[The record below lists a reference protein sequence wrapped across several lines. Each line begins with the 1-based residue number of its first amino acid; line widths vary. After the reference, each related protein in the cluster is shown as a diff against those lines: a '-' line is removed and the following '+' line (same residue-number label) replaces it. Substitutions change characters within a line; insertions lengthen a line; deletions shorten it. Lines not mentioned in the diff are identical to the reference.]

1 MNRVK
6 ELREEQGLSIEELA
20 KLLGISVEEYPKIE
34 DIDARCFFDSDQLEK
49 LAIRLGV
56 PRSYLNGNTNYL
68 SQGERE
74 YRKKLKQMA
83 KSQLDIA
90 EYDFH
95 PSNNLDSGYGV
106 TESVTAQLCIAAN
119 LIRVVESI
127 EELSDKVGELN
138 DTIYSYGMWASS
150 QPR

>member
-6 ELREEQGLSIEELA
+6 ELREEQGLSIKELA
-20 KLLGISVEEYPKIE
+20 KMLGMNIKEYSKKEKTGFYPDE
-34 DIDARCFFDSDQLEK
+34 LEK
-49 LAIRLGV
+49 IAIRLGV
-56 PRSYLNGNTNYL
+56 PESYLNRRTNYL

-83 KSQLDIA
+83 KSELDYIEPGFVPEPFEEWYA
-90 EYDFH
+90 A
-95 PSNNLDSGYGV
+95 SL
-106 TESVTAQLCIAAN
+106 SVAAQLWIAAN

-127 EELSDKVGELN
+127 EELSDKVDELN

-150 QPR
+150 QVR